1 MGQITS
7 GVGLVSGIPIA
18 DLVDQLIAIEAR
30 PKQLVEQRIAV
41 LQSQQVAFAGIN
53 ANLLNLKL
61 SAGAFASN
69 NTFNTTSSASSDES
83 VLTVTSSSSATP
95 GTYSF
100 VVDRLVTTQQMIST
114 GRADQNVTAVG
125 AGTLTFEFGDARLD
139 TDTDLTIL
147 NGGAGVTR
155 GKIRI
160 TDRSGASAVIDL
172 SRIQTVNDVISE
184 INNASGISVTASVSG
199 DSFVIDDNSGST
211 TTSLSVSDV
220 AGSGTTAT
228 LGLDAAAVGDTLTG
242 SQVGRITSSTSLS
255 LLNDGQGVDISQTVP
270 NHFQITRRD
279 STTHTIDLTGV
290 TTVGELLTA
299 IDTQTGSVVTAA
311 IDAAGTG
318 IELTDTGAD
327 LGTTFEITALNSSNA
342 AADLGILGTD
352 GNGDGVI
359 ESGRLLATLN
369 SKLVKNVNGGSGAT
383 LGTIR
388 ITDRAAT
395 ATDIDLSS
403 AGSVGEVISR
413 INSSGASV
421 VASLN
426 QAGNGLL
433 ITDQT
438 GSTANDLI
446 IADVSGTAAAD
457 LSLAGSYTADEADS
471 GNLQFRYING
481 NTLLASLNGGL
492 GVSSGQFTITDSSG
506 SQATV
511 DLSQG
516 NETTV
521 QDVIDEINS
530 RGLQINARVN
540 DNGDGI
546 LIEDTG
552 PGTVTLTVAEDGST
566 TARDLGL
573 LGEAAAAGQ
582 DLDGSF
588 EKTVTI
594 DADDTLQDVVTK
606 IGDAGL
612 DVSATIINDGSAAA
626 PFRLSL
632 SATRSGKAGAFVFDD
647 GAIDFGVT
655 TLSQGKDA
663 VIFFGSDDPATGI
676 AIRSST
682 NTLNSVVPGATI
694 DLNGTSATAEQVT
707 ISRDD
712 SAITSA
718 VQAFVENFN
727 GVIDQL
733 DSLDS
738 FDAETETRGLL
749 LGDSTISVVRGAL
762 FRMANGVN
770 SDLTGQFTTLSQV
783 GIRVGSGARLE
794 FNETTFLAA
803 LEDDRD
809 AVEQVFTFKETETD
823 SDTGDVTITEAGIL
837 PRFDELIDTLTDVD
851 TGTLTL
857 RIEAITVQVEL
868 GNDRVEQLDI
878 GLAAKRARLE
888 AQFLAMELAIAQ
900 LQTQSTALASLQQL
914 ASQASVI

>member
-30 PKQLVEQRIAV
+30 PKQLVERRIAV
-41 LQSQQVAFAGIN
+41 LQSQQVAFSGIN

-61 SAGAFASN
+61 SAGAFAGN

-83 VLTVTSSSSATP
+83 VLTVTSTSSATP

-114 GRADQNVTAVG
+114 GRADQNITAVG

-139 TDTDLTIL
+139 TDTDLTVL

-172 SRIQTVNDVISE
+172 SRIQTVNDVVSE

-199 DSFVIDDNSGST
+199 DRFIIDDNSGST
-211 TTSLSVSDV
+211 TTSLTVNDL
-220 AGSGTTAT
+220 AGSGTTAS
-228 LGLDAAAVGDTLTG
+228 LGLDAAAVGDKLTG

-290 TTVGELLTA
+290 TTIGELLTA
-299 IDTQTGSVVTAA
+299 IDTLTGSVVTAA

-327 LGTTFEITALNSSNA
+327 LGTTLEITALNGSNA

-369 SKLVKNVNGGSGAT
+369 SKLVRNLNGGSGAT

-388 ITDRAAT
+388 ITDRTAA
-395 ATDIDLSS
+395 ATDIDVSS
-403 AGSVGEVISR
+403 AGSIGEVISL
-413 INSSGASV
+413 INGSGASV

-457 LSLAGSYTADEADS
+457 FSLAGSYTADEADS
-471 GNLQFRYING
+471 GNLQFRYINA

-516 NETTV
+516 NEVAV

-552 PGTVTLTVAEDGST
+552 PGTVKLTVAEDGST

-588 EKTVTI
+588 EKTITI

-612 DVSATIINDGSAAA
+612 DVGATIINDGSAAA
-626 PFRLSL
+626 PYRLSL
-632 SATRSGKAGAFVFDD
+632 SATQSGKAGAFVFDD

-707 ISRDD
+707 ISRGD

-718 VQAFVENFN
+718 VQAFVDNFN

-733 DSLDS
+733 DNLDS
-738 FDAETETRGLL
+738 FDSETKTRGLL
-749 LGDSTISVVRGAL
+749 LGDSTIGVVRGAL

-770 SDLTGQFTTLSQV
+770 GDLSGQFTTLSQI
-783 GIRVGSGARLE
+783 GIRVGSGAQLE

-823 SDTGDVTITEAGIL
+823 SDTGKVTITEAGIL
-837 PRFDELIDTLTDVD
+837 PRFDELIDTLTDVE
-851 TGTLTL
+851 TGTLSL
-857 RIEAITVQVEL
+857 RIEAISVTARKVMTGRL
-868 GNDRVEQLDI
+868 GERVPVHGSGDDF
-878 GLAAKRARLE
+878 
-888 AQFLAMELAIAQ
+888 FL
-900 LQTQSTALASLQQL
+900 
-914 ASQASVI
+914 